1 MFDFWLGVL
10 VGAVVMDV
18 LWASQIGIP
27 QRFFQR
33 VREHYILFKAGVVNK
48 KVRKWMP

>member
-18 LWASQIGIP
+18 LWAWHVGIVE
-27 QRFFQR
+27 R
-33 VREHYILFKAGVVNK
+33 VIQKVTMQWKLFKAK
-48 KVRKWMP
+48 KL